1 MINQIINKIKEAA
14 ISVLPIYFLILI
26 INFTPLVTLTGY
38 EITILSI
45 STIFLIVG
53 MALFNLGADIAM
65 TPMGKAVGVGITK
78 QGKLVVLLVVV
89 FVLGFLI
96 TIAEPD
102 LTVLA
107 NQTKEVINSTLL
119 TMSIGIGV
127 GLFLVFATL
136 KVIFKLDVGKLLSY
150 FYMVLFAIVIMV
162 ILSGNESILA
172 LAFDSGGVTTG
183 PITVPFLMALG
194 VGVSSLLS
202 KKSDKDAS
210 FGFIALASIGPIIVV
225 LLLSIFTK
233 GELGYKLPD
242 YSVSQNFAS
251 AFGVSILHSLYEV
264 GLPLLMISIFFLVCN
279 FIALHLNLAR
289 LKKLG
294 VGLLYAYFGL
304 VLFLSAVSTVYMP
317 LGFKIGT
324 SIASYSKVW
333 LVIFGFLIGALTVL
347 AEPAIHV
354 LNNQVEEITQGLVKK
369 KSMLIALTIGVGVA
383 ILLSM
388 IRIIF
393 NFSVL
398 YYLIPG
404 YLICLGLTL
413 FVPKIYTAIAFDS
426 GGVASG
432 PLTSSF
438 ILPLSVGACVAIGGE
453 ASVLQN
459 GFGIVAMV
467 AMVPLIAIES
477 LGLVA
482 IIKDKHRIKKATKRI
497 VNEND
502 DIIFEFLGGKENG
515 R

>member
-1 MINQIINKIKEAA
+1 MLKQIINKMKESA

-26 INFTPLVTLTGY
+26 INFTPLVALTGY
-38 EITILSI
+38 EIIILSI
-45 STIFLIVG
+45 STIFLILG

-78 QGKLVVLLVVV
+78 QGKLWVLLIVV

-107 NQTKEVINSTLL
+107 NQTKAVINSTLL
-119 TMSIGIGV
+119 TMSIGVGV
-127 GLFLVFATL
+127 GLFLVIATL
-136 KVIFKLDVGKLLSY
+136 KVIFKKDVGRILSY
-150 FYMVLFAIVIMV
+150 LYMVLFAVVIFV

-225 LLLSIFTK
+225 LLLSIFVK
-233 GELGYKLPD
+233 GDLTYELGD
-242 YSVSQNFAS
+242 YTVPTNFIKE
-251 AFGVSILHSLYEV
+251 FGLSCLHSLYEV
-264 GLPLLMISIFFLVCN
+264 GLPLLLISVFFLICN
-279 FIALHLNLAR
+279 FFAIHLSPNK

-294 VGLLYAYFGL
+294 IGILYAYIGL

-317 LGFKIGT
+317 LGYKIGS

-354 LNNQVEEITQGLVKK
+354 LNNQVEDITQGLVKK
-369 KSMLIALTIGVGVA
+369 KSMLIALTIGVGLA
-383 ILLSM
+383 IMLSM
-388 IRIIF
+388 IRIIY

-438 ILPLSVGACVAIGGE
+438 ILPLSIGTCVTIGGVD
-453 ASVLQN
+453 SVLQN

-467 AMVPLIAIES
+467 AMTPLIAIET

-482 IIKDKHRIKKATKRI
+482 ILKDKHRIKKASKMI
-497 VNEND
+497 EQEDD
-502 DIIFEFLGGKENG
+502 DIIFEFLGGTKDEQ
-515 R
+515 